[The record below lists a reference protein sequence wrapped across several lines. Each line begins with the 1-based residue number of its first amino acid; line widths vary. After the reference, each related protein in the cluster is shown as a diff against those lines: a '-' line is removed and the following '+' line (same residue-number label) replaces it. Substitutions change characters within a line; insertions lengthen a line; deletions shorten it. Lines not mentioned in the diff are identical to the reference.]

1 MEAAVFSKHPNIFGK
16 VTKEDFLDM
25 YNIACTRVIG
35 WGMPSPM
42 LVPLVDF
49 VNHSEHRESRIDI
62 LQDFQSTQKVKLAIS
77 SYKRRIN
84 LESGVQTDFSAK
96 FTFPISATVEI

>member
-16 VTKEDFLDM
+16 VKKEDFFEM

-35 WGMPSPM
+35 WGTPSPM

-49 VNHSEHRESRIDI
+49 ANHSEHRESRIDI
-62 LQDFQSTQKVKLAIS
+62 LQDIQSTQKVKLAIS

-84 LESGVQTDFSAK
+84 LKSGVQTDFSAK
-96 FTFPISATVEI
+96 FTFPQSVSQ